1 MFNHILIPI
10 DLAHSE
16 QLSPLMDSARLL
28 IDGKGTISLLY
39 VETIL
44 VHGAGKPHLGGSNY
58 ADHEKQ
64 ARAALQRLARELP
77 LDNNV
82 TVNFNIREGSAH
94 DQILEEARETG
105 ADAILLMARKPG
117 FSSYFIGS
125 TAERVVRHADC
136 SVFVVRE

>member
-1 MFNHILIPI
+1 MFSHILIPI
-10 DLAHSE
+10 DLAHPE

-28 IDGKGTISLLY
+28 IDGNGTISLLY
-39 VETIL
+39 VDTIL
-44 VHGAGKPHLGGSNY
+44 VHRSGTPHLGGSNY

-64 ARAALQRLARELP
+64 ARETLQRLARERSF
-77 LDNNV
+77 DNI

-136 SVFVVRE
+136 SVFVVRK